1 MCFRLP
7 ASALP
12 LMRFCMT
19 PHESH
24 GWDGFPGDFAEGL
37 CGTSQKDI
45 ELLRFR
51 DALDA
56 GKKRWDCLRNPKHDT
71 VGKVMPRPKPMS

>member
-1 MCFRLP
+1 VLP
-7 ASALP
+7 TTRVS
-12 LMRFCMT
+12 T
-19 PHESH
+19 PIDAFLYDTARIPR
-24 GWDGFPGDFAEGL
+24 WDGFPGDFAEGL

-56 GKKRWDCLRNPKHDT
+56 GKKRWDWLRNPKHDT